1 MKRIKLLTGFTL
13 VLPMYVGF
21 LKFIVGVSIG
31 VPLYSCTPYS
41 WLEERDR
48 RKKEENDDINNI
60 INIFCK
66 NDKIRHDLG
75 SKEAELHSFAKEKI
89 YYLLLKDYGR
99 YEDNNI
105 CYELC
110 KILNQEK
117 LLLDSS
123 YKDLPPEIKKSIIS
137 EFRDFIIDTI
147 NKDKLQNINEFFNK
161 YTEEGICKKL
171 RELKTKNSTKQN

>member
-21 LKFIVGVSIG
+21 LKFIVGVGIG

-41 WLEERDR
+41 WLEEQDR
-48 RKKEENDDINNI
+48 RKKEKNDDINNI
-60 INIFCK
+60 INIFFG
-66 NDKIRHDLG
+66 NNKIQHNLG
-75 SKEAELHSFAKEKI
+75 SEKDLHRFAEENI
-89 YYLLLKDYGR
+89 YYLLLNDHGGSG
-99 YEDNNI
+99 DNNI

-123 YKDLPPEIKKSIIS
+123 YRDLPLEIKKSIIS
-137 EFRDFIIDTI
+137 EFRDFISDTI
-147 NKDKLQNINEFFNK
+147 KEDDLPNINEFFNK

-171 RELKTKNSTKQN
+171 RKFKTKDSTKQN